1 MIKKTFGYIFAK
13 PNCFE
18 VSQMVNIINLS
29 DGFFAQA
36 SK

>member
-1 MIKKTFGYIFAK
+1 LEKTFGYIFAK

-18 VSQMVNIINLS
+18 VSQMVNIINFS
-29 DGFFAQA
+29 DGFFCT